1 MPLQIRR
8 GTEAERVAMT
18 QPLAQGELLFVTT
31 PGAERLYIGNGST
44 PGGIQI
50 TGYTNEDAQDASAT
64 LFSNGVHSGITFTYN
79 DTTASLSASVDLSNY
94 NGVINASALQGS
106 IFADDSS
113 VMIDTIDEKIYA
125 SNGFF
130 GNLTG
135 NVTGNLTGNITG
147 NLTGNV
153 TGNVDGDVNG
163 SIFADDSS
171 LMVNA
176 IDKSFVGRLN
186 GDVTGSV
193 FSDSSTLLVD
203 GVDGRIVAPVFAN
216 VTGNVLATDA
226 STIIDNTS
234 KTAALQGIALSGASV
249 ITGNPLFVTDA
260 GGSFVSSHDGS
271 SPLTPTLNVAAFIS
285 SATFGPSILIQKS
298 RGSIVSQTIVQNGD
312 LVGAV
317 SFTAYDGT
325 QFQRSMAFRVEV
337 DGVVTPGSNPPA
349 RMDLLMNN
357 TTTVKFRPTSTDFQL
372 PPTLPVVA
380 DDTARTALVPTPV
393 KGMMIL
399 MTSGTTPA
407 ATNKVQVYDGSAWV
421 NLH

>member
-8 GTEAERVAMT
+8 GTDAERLAMT

-31 PGAERLYIGNGST
+31 PGAERLYVGNGST
-44 PGGIQI
+44 LGGIQI

-79 DTTASLSASVDLSNY
+79 DATASLSASVDLSNY

-135 NVTGNLTGNITG
+135 NVTGNLTGNVTG

-163 SIFADDSS
+163 SVFADDSS

-176 IDKSFVGRLN
+176 IDKSFVGRFD
-186 GDVTGSV
+186 GDITGSV

-234 KTAALQGIALSGASV
+234 KIANLQGISFSGASA
-249 ITGNPLFVTDA
+249 ITGNPLFISD
-260 GGSFVSSHDGS
+260 GGVSVVSSHDGTN
-271 SPLTPTLNVAAFIS
+271 PLTPALNVAAFIS
-285 SATFGPSILIQKS
+285 SATFAPSILIQKS

-312 LVGAV
+312 LVGAISV
-317 SFTAYDGT
+317 TAYDGT

-337 DGVVTPGSNPPA
+337 DGVVTPGSAPPA

-357 TTTVKFRPTSTDFQL
+357 TTTVKFRPSSTDFQL
-372 PPTLPVVA
+372 PPKLPVVA
-380 DDTARTALVPTPV
+380 DDTARTALVPTPTT
-393 KGMMIL
+393 GMMIF

-407 ATNKVQVYDGSAWV
+407 ATNKVQVYDSSAWV

>member
-8 GTEAERVAMT
+8 GTDAERLAMT

-31 PGAERLYIGNGST
+31 PGAERLYVGNGST
-44 PGGIQI
+44 LGGIQI

-64 LFSNGVHSGITFTYN
+64 LFSNGVHTGITFTYN
-79 DTTASLSASVDLSNY
+79 DTTASLSASVDLSDY

-113 VMIDTIDEKIYA
+113 LMIDTIDEKIYA

-130 GNLTG
+130 GDLTG
-135 NVTGNLTGNITG
+135 NVVG

-153 TGNVDGDVNG
+153 TGNVDGDVTG

-171 LMVNA
+171 LLVNA
-176 IDKSFVGRLN
+176 IDKSFVGNLD
-186 GDVTGSV
+186 GDITGSV

-203 GVDGRIVAPVFAN
+203 GVEGRIVAPVFAN
-216 VTGNVLATDA
+216 VTGNVLATDT

-234 KTAALQGIALSGASV
+234 KTANLQGIALSGASV
-249 ITGNPLFVTDA
+249 ITGNPLFITEA
-260 GGSFVSSHDGS
+260 GSSFISSHDGS
-271 SPLTPTLNVAAFIS
+271 VSTTPTLNVAAFIS

-312 LVGAV
+312 FVGGITF
-317 SFTAYDGT
+317 SAYDGT
-325 QFQRSMAFRVEV
+325 QFQPSSILSVVV
-337 DGVVTPGSNPPA
+337 DGVVTSGSNPPA
-349 RMDLLMNN
+349 RMDLTVNATN
-357 TTTVKFRPTSTDFQL
+357 TIRFKPTSTEFQL
-372 PPTLPVVA
+372 PPKLPVVA
-380 DDTARTALVPTPV
+380 DDTARTALVPTPTT
-393 KGMMIL
+393 GMMIF

-407 ATNKVQVYDGSAWV
+407 ATNKVQVYDSSAWV

>member
-8 GTEAERVAMT
+8 GTDAERLAMT

-31 PGAERLYIGNGST
+31 PGAERLYVGNGST
-44 PGGIQI
+44 LGGIQI

-79 DTTASLSASVDLSNY
+79 DTTASLSASVDLSDY

-113 VMIDTIDEKIYA
+113 LMIDTIDEKIYA

-135 NVTGNLTGNITG
+135 NVVG

-153 TGNVDGDVNG
+153 VGNVDGDVTG

-171 LMVNA
+171 LLVNA
-176 IDKSFVGRLN
+176 IDKSFVGRLD

-234 KTAALQGIALSGASV
+234 KTAALTGIALSGASA
-249 ITGNPLFVTDA
+249 ITGNALFITDA
-260 GGSFVSSHDGS
+260 GTSFVSTHDGS
-271 SPLTPTLNVAAFIS
+271 ISSTPTINVAAFIS

-312 LVGAV
+312 VVGGITF
-317 SFTAYDGT
+317 SAYDGS
-325 QFQRSMAFRVEV
+325 QFQRSSSFKVIV
-337 DGVVTPGSNPPA
+337 DGAVTPGNNPPA
-349 RMDLLMNN
+349 RM
-357 TTTVKFRPTSTDFQL
+357 TCTVNDTDTILFKATVTDFQL
-372 PPTLPVVA
+372 PPKLPVVA
-380 DDTARTALVPTPV
+380 NDAARTALVPSPTT
-393 KGMMIL
+393 GMMIF
-399 MTSGTTPA
+399 MTAGTSPA
-407 ATNKVQVYDGSAWV
+407 ATNKVQVYDSAAWV